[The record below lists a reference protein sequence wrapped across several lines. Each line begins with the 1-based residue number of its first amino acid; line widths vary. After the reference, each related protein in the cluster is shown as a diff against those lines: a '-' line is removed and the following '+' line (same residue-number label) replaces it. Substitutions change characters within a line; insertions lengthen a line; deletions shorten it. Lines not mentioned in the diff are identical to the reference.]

1 MTEDGKQAYASKI
14 IENTGTVQDQKYNL
28 KSDQKKKVAESL
40 LKGFAADVLIANW
53 DVVGLGLDNIMTT
66 PKGDVLIMELHS
78 FIERWDPRSLRQRY
92 RVLVSGRGS

>member
-53 DVVGLGLDNIMTT
+53 G
-66 PKGDVLIMELHS
+66 
-78 FIERWDPRSLRQRY
+78 
-92 RVLVSGRGS
+92 